1 MANFV
6 FTNKFVEE
14 LGQKL
19 YDMDTD
25 TFKVSMTKS
34 TGSYSKDAVNPTH
47 SDNTAHEV
55 AAGGAYT
62 TGGFTLTS
70 VAWTRTTNVTE
81 FKADKIVLA
90 QNASNPTDIRYL
102 EVYHVASGRVV
113 GYSDL
118 GGDINAS
125 VANTSFFWNG
135 VDGIGTIGTLTNN

>member
-1 MANFV
+1 MASFI

-25 TFKVSMTKS
+25 TFKVSMTKA
-34 TGSYSKDAVNPTH
+34 TGTYSKDAANPIH

-70 VAWTRTTNVTE
+70 VAWTRTTNVTA
-81 FKADKIVLA
+81 FKAGKIVLA

-118 GGDINAS
+118 GTNINAA
-125 VANTSFFWNG
+125 VANTSFFWDG
-135 VDGIGTIGTLTNN
+135 VDGVGTIGTLTNN

>member
-1 MANFV
+1 MATFV

-47 SDNTAHEV
+47 SDNTANEV
-55 AAGGAYT
+55 AAGGSYT
-62 TGGFTLTS
+62 TGGFILTN
-70 VAWTRTTNVTE
+70 VAWTRSGNVTS
-81 FKADKIVLA
+81 FKADKLVLA
-90 QNASNPTDIRYL
+90 QNASNPSDIRYL

-118 GGDINAS
+118 GGNIDAS
-125 VANTSFFWNG
+125 VANTSFFWDG

>member
-14 LGQKL
+14 LGQKVF
-19 YDMDTD
+19 DMDTD
-25 TFKVSMTKS
+25 TFKVSMSKS
-34 TGSYSKDAVNPTH
+34 TGSYSKDAADPKH
-47 SDNTAHEV
+47 SDNTSHEV
-55 AAGGAYT
+55 AAGGVYA

-70 VAWTRTTNVTE
+70 VAWTRTSNITA

-90 QNASNPTDIRYL
+90 QNASNPSDIRYL

-118 GGDINAS
+118 GSNIDAS
-125 VANTSFFWNG
+125 VANTSFLWNG
-135 VDGIGTIGTLTNN
+135 VDGTGTIGTLSNS